1 MKHTPE
7 KRPEAGALLDSV
19 KDLANRDA
27 DAFVMLYFQVTALV
41 VELDR
46 AGYEYLA
53 AGVMVKTFRESG
65 FIQALAQ
72 LKQKLDGGDVQGA
85 LERLEAIKGWV
96 QTIKD
101 LASQE
106 RFETLLAE
114 HTQAAKA
121 ETKAEVG
128 YVM

>member
-1 MKHTPE
+1 MQ
-7 KRPEAGALLDSV
+7 
-19 KDLANRDA
+19 DLAKRDP
-27 DAFVMLYFQVTALV
+27 DPFVMLYFQATALV

-65 FIQALAQ
+65 FIQALEQ
-72 LKQKLDGGDVQGA
+72 LKQKLDSEDVQVA
-85 LERLEAIKGWV
+85 LERLQAINGWV

-101 LASQE
+101 FASQE

-114 HTQAAKA
+114 HKQAAKA
-121 ETKAEVG
+121 ETKVEAG

>member
-1 MKHTPE
+1 MKHALR
-7 KRPEAGALLDSV
+7 KRLEAGNLEDSIQ
-19 KDLANRDA
+19 DLAKRDP
-27 DAFVMLYFQVTALV
+27 DAFVMLYFLATALV

-53 AGVMVKTFRESG
+53 AGVMLKTFRESG
-65 FIQALAQ
+65 FIQALEQ
-72 LKQKLDGGDVQGA
+72 LKQKLDGGDIQGA
-85 LERLEAIKGWV
+85 LERMEAIKGWV
-96 QTIKD
+96 RTIED